1 MASALDASVT
11 LEDVLTVVAAKRVPL
26 APELAGYLVLEIADG
41 ADPTGGA
48 VEPRS
53 VFIGDEGSVAVVR
66 ARRTEPSA
74 QDAEVSARSLLARL
88 LEAGGSTTPALTATA
103 RRRSTGGLRALAT
116 EIESAL
122 IPVNR
127 SAGRRAL
134 ARLAREV
141 KRVTQGVGRN
151 ATASPVARREEPRAD
166 APQPAAREPAATH
179 DRWDE
184 PATALPLGPADT
196 PAPAPTS
203 PAATAR
209 DPSAAQPEGTADGPA
224 RTRAPAEAA
233 ADPLADEPFYELPL
247 PAVEVFRSSAPPP
260 SPSYLVAAPPVA
272 AVVAPPV
279 ASAAVPLPPAPV
291 APAPDPAPPVVAQPP
306 PG

>member
-26 APELAGYLVLEIADG
+26 APELAGYLVLEVADG
-41 ADPTGGA
+41 ADPMGGA

-66 ARRTEPSA
+66 ARRAEPTA
-74 QDAEVSARSLLARL
+74 QDAEASARSLLARL

-127 SAGRRAL
+127 AAGRRAL

-151 ATASPVARREEPRAD
+151 ATTSPASRRDEPRPD
-166 APQPAAREPAATH
+166 APASAREPAPRVE
-179 DRWDE
+179 RWDE
-184 PATALPLGPADT
+184 PANPLPLVPADDT
-196 PAPAPTS
+196 PPPAVAVS
-203 PAATAR
+203 PVATAR
-209 DPSAAQPEGTADGPA
+209 DPFPPA
-224 RTRAPAEAA
+224 PARAPA
-233 ADPLADEPFYELPL
+233 
-247 PAVEVFRSSAPPP
+247 
-260 SPSYLVAAPPVA
+260 
-272 AVVAPPV
+272 
-279 ASAAVPLPPAPV
+279 PPAG
-291 APAPDPAPPVVAQPP
+291 A
-306 PG
+306 